1 MRSDTS
7 DAPSTHAP
15 AGETETAPAATESKE
30 ESKVETKAEPV
41 EHAAEASTS
50 TSTDAPAP
58 APVHSDETKAM
69 LDSTTAHKEEKG
81 E

>member
-50 TSTDAPAP
+50 TDGPAP

>member
-15 AGETETAPAATESKE
+15 AAESASESKE

-41 EHAAEASTS
+41 EHAAEAS

>member
-1 MRSDTS
+1 MKLIRSDTS

-15 AGETETAPAATESKE
+15 ADSTATESKE